1 MLIATF
7 SKNFKK
13 SFKKKDKFV
22 QEKARERI
30 RLLREDPSNVLLNN
44 HKLHGEYEGSSS
56 INITGNFR
64 AVFKY
69 IKADHVVFSD
79 IGTHPE
85 LYE

>member
-1 MLIATF
+1 MLIVTF
-7 SKNFKK
+7 STNFKK

-30 RLLREDPSNVLLNN
+30 RLLREDPFNVLLNN

-56 INITGNFR
+56 INITGDYR
-64 AVFKY
+64 AIFKY
-69 IKADHVVFSD
+69 INENYILFSD

-85 LYE
+85 LYG

>member
-1 MLIATF
+1 MLILAY

-13 SFKKKDKFV
+13 SLKKKDKFV
-22 QEKARERI
+22 QEKTRERI
-30 RLLREDPSNVLLNN
+30 RLFKEDPSNLLLNN
-44 HKLHGEYEGSSS
+44 HKLHGEYEGCNS

-64 AVFKY
+64 AVFQY
-69 IKADHVVFSD
+69 LDENQIVFVD